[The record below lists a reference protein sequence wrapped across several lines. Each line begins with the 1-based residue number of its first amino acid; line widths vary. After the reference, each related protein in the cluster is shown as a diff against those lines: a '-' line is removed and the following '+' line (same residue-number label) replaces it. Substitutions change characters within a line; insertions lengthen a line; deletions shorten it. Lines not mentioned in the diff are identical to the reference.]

1 MEIKKLN
8 PTHNEMKKSILND
21 HIRVKKK
28 FIAPM
33 NTIPQNGLYYFDE
46 IVPEILWIAIII
58 HHLGISE
65 SVRVLKDFAGIC
77 NDIVGDSILFNPA
90 HIPEYCKLNDSQKE
104 LIVAHS
110 SQAGILKPIVSSLTS
125 TLLQFKDCP
134 LIFLSKNSIKGELNV
149 SLLKSLL
156 RSLHNSGTTNSVIT
170 LATSLYILAIGG
182 RICMPNYGWNFD
194 DVLDYPT
201 TDQSLYAASHIRSN
215 HNAIFAL
222 NRGDYSL
229 KWQKSF
235 WETCL
240 LIEPFKITSLESKEP

>member
-1 MEIKKLN
+1 
-8 PTHNEMKKSILND
+8 MKKSILDD
-21 HIRVKKK
+21 HIRIKKK

-65 SVRVLKDFAGIC
+65 AVRVLKDFAGIC
-77 NDIVGDSILFNPA
+77 NDIVGDSIQFNPA
-90 HIPEYCKLNDSQKE
+90 YISEYYKLNDSQKE
-104 LIVAHS
+104 LIVARS
-110 SQAGILKPIVSSLTS
+110 SQAGIIKPIISSLTS
-125 TLLQFKDCP
+125 TLLKFKDSP
-134 LIFLSKNSIKGELNV
+134 LIFLLKKHSNGEVNI
-149 SLLKSLL
+149 SLLKYLL
-156 RSLHNSGTTNSVIT
+156 RSLHNSGTTNSIIT
-170 LATSLYILAIGG
+170 FATALYLHTICG
-182 RICMPNYGWNFD
+182 RVCMPNSGWNFD

-201 TDQSLYAASHIRSN
+201 TEQSLYAASLIRST

-222 NRGDYSL
+222 NRGEYGL

-235 WETCL
+235 WKICL